1 MPRGRPPP
9 PRRLR
14 NQELHSLDI
23 ILLRVLKHVQ
33 HVRRVR
39 DEDLHLNG
47 GIREQPAVP
56 AHDGAQVGRQQ
67 LQLAIGSELAEDAVP
82 DAIRRNQRKSEEIR
96 GNQRQS
102 DEIVF
107 NHIQSDAIRR
117 NQTQSDAIG
126 RGCRT

>member
-82 DAIRRNQRKSEEIR
+82 DAIRCNQM
-96 GNQRQS
+96 
-102 DEIVF
+102 
-107 NHIQSDAIRR
+107 QSDAIRR
-117 NQTQSDAIG
+117 NQTQLAEDAVPDAIRCNQMQSDAI
-126 RGCRT
+126 RCNQMQSD

>member
-14 NQELHSLDI
+14 DQEQHSLDI

-82 DAIRRNQRKSEEIR
+82 DAIRRNQTPSE
-96 GNQRQS
+96 
-102 DEIVF
+102 
-107 NHIQSDAIRR
+107 AIRL
-117 NQTQSDAIG
+117 NQIKSD
-126 RGCRT
+126 